1 MGVLTEDDFKQLDK
15 RFATKSDLAALGDR
29 MEEGFVTNERFS
41 AAIDSLK
48 KRIDQSEQNVT
59 AAIDQAM
66 RNLIHRAEFENL
78 KHRVGTL
85 ERKVG

>member
-15 RFATKSDLAALGDR
+15 RLDKRFEKF
-29 MEEGFVTNERFS
+29 EKGFVTNERFS
-41 AAIDSLK
+41 AAIESLK
-48 KRIDQSEQNVT
+48 KRIDSRTDQLEQNIT

-66 RNLIHRAEFENL
+66 RDLIHRAEFENL